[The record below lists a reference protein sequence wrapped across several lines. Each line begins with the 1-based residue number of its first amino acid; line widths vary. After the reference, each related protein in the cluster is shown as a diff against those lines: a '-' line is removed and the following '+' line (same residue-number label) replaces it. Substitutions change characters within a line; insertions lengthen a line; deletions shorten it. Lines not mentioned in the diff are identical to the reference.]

1 MSLVAAILIILFV
14 SSFSFTPTETVAP
27 VNLVIEVVDDCE
39 YVRSKHTTNG
49 GIVHHAACNN
59 WTKHKN

>member
-14 SSFSFTPTETVAP
+14 SSFSKTVAP